1 MSTRQVVHE
10 MISILL
16 IELDQCRPKV
26 IAGIGVVVEIF
37 VEVLVLV
44 VIIVVVVMVV
54 GLVVNHL
61 RRKNKKR
68 KTDVQKSWRTILVY
82 CPYCPCCLKD
92 ECTPADL
99 IVVVLN

>member
-10 MISILL
+10 TISILL
-16 IELDQCRPKV
+16 IELDQCRSKV
-26 IAGIGVVVEIF
+26 IAGTEVVVEIL

-44 VIIVVVVMVV
+44 VIVVVVVV
-54 GLVVNHL
+54 VVNRL

-82 CPYCPCCLKD
+82 CPCCSKS

-99 IVVVLN
+99 IVVVQN

>member
-10 MISILL
+10 TISILL

-26 IAGIGVVVEIF
+26 IAGTEVVVEIL

-44 VIIVVVVMVV
+44 VIVVVVVV
-54 GLVVNHL
+54 VVVVNRL

-82 CPYCPCCLKD
+82 CPCCSKG

-99 IVVVLN
+99 IVVVQN